1 MCQREYRLEKEKRMF
16 NYRFIDEVKS
26 LREKVERL
34 YIYGA
39 GMRGIEFHKILLR
52 NGIKVDGFIVTI
64 MGNENTK
71 HGLPIIKADKV
82 ITDMSSG
89 IILGLSD
96 TNAYDVKKYLKSQ
109 KADFSRI
116 IDGGKYLSE
125 YRDIYGLRNDPY
137 LEITPIIGCRVNCR
151 FCPQKILIDAYFSS
165 DKNRKRVMSTDD
177 FKQFLENTPENCGIM
192 FAGMAEPFLNPECT
206 KMLQMACEAGRN
218 VRLYTTLEGATE
230 GDVDAILNMPLQF
243 VGLHV
248 ADKKGYAHITVT
260 DQYYSNVKKLIEAKK
275 INSDSSFIDDITAQT
290 DPDEKIRELC
300 KGRFEIITSVQDRA
314 GNLDE
319 AGVEKRDYRLTNEK
333 FTCCYC
339 GPDINNHVVLPDG
352 TLLLCQM
359 DYGMK
364 HVIGNLLVNTFNEL
378 RQSEIVKIVLEATKG
393 NHTCELLC
401 DTCLN
406 AKIQND

>member
-1 MCQREYRLEKEKRMF
+1 MF
-16 NYRFIDEVKS
+16 NYKFIDEVKS
-26 LREKVERL
+26 LRKRVGRL

-39 GMRGIEFHKILLR
+39 GMRGAEFYKILLR

-71 HGLPIIKADKV
+71 QGLPIIKAEKV
-82 ITDMSSG
+82 ITDISAG

-96 TNAYDVKKYLKSQ
+96 TNAYDVKKYLESK
-109 KADFSRI
+109 KADFSRV

-151 FCPQKILIDAYFSS
+151 FCPQKVLIDAYFSS
-165 DKNRKRVMSTDD
+165 DKNRKKVLSADD
-177 FKQFLENTPENCGIM
+177 FKQFLENTPKNCGIM

-248 ADKKGYAHITVT
+248 ADKKKYAHITVS
-260 DQYYSNVKKLIEAKK
+260 DQYYRNVKKLIEAKK
-275 INSDSSFIDDITAQT
+275 INSDSSFIDDITAQA
-290 DPDEKIRELC
+290 DPDEKIKKLC
-300 KGRFEIITSVQDRA
+300 IDRFEIITSVQDRA
-314 GNLDE
+314 GNLNE
-319 AGVEKRDYRLTNEK
+319 SGVEKRDYRITNEK

-364 HVIGNLLVNTFNEL
+364 HVMGNLLVNTFDEL
-378 RQSEIVKIVLEATKG
+378 RQSEVIKNVLEATKG

-406 AKIQND
+406 AKIQKD

>member
-1 MCQREYRLEKEKRMF
+1 MF